1 MLAIFDSARGLLAR
15 FCVAVLALA
24 LALSAHAAPGDLDP
38 TFGSGGKVST
48 AIGSGHDD
56 ANAMVLQPDGKI
68 VAGGWTVSGANY
80 LFGLARYNSNGTL
93 DASFGSGGIVTTA
106 FGGTRDPCY
115 AIVLQSDGKIVAAG
129 YSARSDGG

>member
-1 MLAIFDSARGLLAR
+1 MLAIFDSARRGGGLPAR
-15 FCVAVLALA
+15 VGVAALALA
-24 LALSAHAAPGDLDP
+24 LALSAYAAPGDLDP
-38 TFGSGGKVST
+38 TFGSGGKVGT

-93 DASFGSGGIVTTA
+93 DTSFGSGGIVT
-106 FGGTRDPCY
+106 
-115 AIVLQSDGKIVAAG
+115 
-129 YSARSDGG
+129 